1 MFTILLLV
9 TTLDS
14 GQISIQ
20 TGFGTD
26 FTFCSL
32 NLKAYRD
39 EVGAESL
46 LEEDICLGVMVRILD
61 GMLLLPTI
69 STFLREGIAFIW
81 WL

>member
-9 TTLDS
+9 TTLNC

-20 TGFGTD
+20 TGFSAD

-32 NLKAYRD
+32 NLKAYWD
-39 EVGAESL
+39 EVGAEGL
-46 LEEDICLGVMVRILD
+46 LEEDICLGVMIRILD
-61 GMLLLPTI
+61 GMLFLPTV
-69 STFLREGIAFIW
+69 SAFLREGITFIW